1 MERCP
6 SGVNA
11 RCAAQNKGPSGFR
24 QFDDVLRGVAERDQ
38 RLPARQYDRI
48 EEPLIPRHPLVVS
61 SSKVS
66 LRGKA
71 ALLSDPIRE
80 FMHCRRAFTK
90 DGLKLRRCPYKR
102 NRSVKIRYLN
112 LVRWPDMFEPILDI
126 VKHIDLIG

>member
-48 EEPLIPRHPLVVS
+48 EEPLIPLHPLIVS
-61 SSKVS
+61 SSKVGERPPFCLIQS
-66 LRGKA
+66 ANSSIAGELSPKKA
-71 ALLSDPIRE
+71 LNFDVACTSAI
-80 FMHCRRAFTK
+80 AASK
-90 DGLKLRRCPYKR
+90 
-102 NRSVKIRYLN
+102 SVIS
-112 LVRWPDMFEPILDI
+112 MS
-126 VKHIDLIG
+126 